1 MVRRIGYVCLKSL
14 TILLRVGQLRAAARR
29 PGLYAIFM

>member
-1 MVRRIGYVCLKSL
+1 MVKRIGYACLKSL
-14 TILLRVGQLRAAARR
+14 TILLRVCQVRAAARR